1 MITVSGKQLYLW
13 RKEALAKAIAAKVS
27 VKEVDWLLQE
37 VTTLDSL
44 TLRLE
49 SFANYSRISL
59 THSLPELT
67 QLWQKRLQNHLPVQY
82 LVGKT
87 NWRDWQLK
95 VSPAVLIPR
104 PETELIIEI
113 VRQAN
118 VTEQLKSEQPSHWV
132 DLGTGSGAIAI
143 AIAASFPPPA
153 IIHAVDISSQA
164 LAIARQNA
172 VMTGQDARIK
182 FYRGSW
188 WSPLH
193 HLQGKVTGMISNPP
207 YIPSSELSQ
216 LQPEVFHHE
225 PHLALDGGKD
235 GLDAIR
241 HLVAVSPQYLHSGAI
256 WLVEIMAGQARNV
269 VAMLSAREDYCKIEV
284 IRDLAGIDRF
294 VLAYRQ

>member
-13 RKEALAKAIAAKVS
+13 RKEAQAQAIAFKVS

-49 SFANYSRISL
+49 SFQHYSTVVI

-67 QLWQKRLQNHLPVQY
+67 QLWQQRLQNYLPIQY

-87 NWRDWQLK
+87 NWRNWQLK

-104 PETELIIEI
+104 PETELIVEI
-113 VRQAN
+113 VRDAI
-118 VTEQLKSEQPSHWV
+118 KQPVSKQSLNLV

-143 AIAASFPPPA
+143 DLAATFPQA
-153 IIHAVDISSQA
+153 SIHAVDISSQA
-164 LAIARQNA
+164 LEIARQNA
-172 VMTGQDARIK
+172 VMAGLETKIN

-193 HLQGKVTGMISNPP
+193 HLRGKIAGMISNPP
-207 YIPSSELSQ
+207 YIPTSELSQ

-225 PHLALDGGKD
+225 PHLALDGGRD

-241 HLVAVSPQYLHSGAI
+241 HLVAVSPQYLHSGGI
-256 WLVEIMAGQARNV
+256 WLVEMMAGQARDV
-269 VAMLSAREDYCKIEV
+269 VGMLSDREDYCNIEV

-294 VLAYRQ
+294 VLAYRR

>member
-1 MITVSGKQLYLW
+1 MTTVSGKELFLW
-13 RKEALAKAIAAKVS
+13 RKQALALAIAAKVS

-37 VTTLDSL
+37 VTSLDSL

-49 SFANYSRISL
+49 SFQNLSAIAV

-67 QLWQKRLQNHLPVQY
+67 LLWQQRLQNYLPVQY

-87 NWRDWQLK
+87 NWRNWQLK

-113 VRQAN
+113 VRDRFPQQAIN
-118 VTEQLKSEQPSHWV
+118 HWV

-143 AIAASFPPPA
+143 GLAASFPDA
-153 IIHAVDISSQA
+153 IVHAVDVSSKA
-164 LAIARQNA
+164 LEIARQNA
-172 VMTGQDARIK
+172 LMAGLTEIN
-182 FYRGSW
+182 FYQGNW
-188 WSPLH
+188 WNPLL
-193 HLQGKVTGMISNPP
+193 HLKGKVTAMVSNPP
-207 YIPSSELSQ
+207 YIPTPQLSQ

-225 PHLALDGGKD
+225 PHLALDGGQD

-256 WLVEIMAGQARNV
+256 WLVEMMAGQAEAV
-269 VAMLSAREDYCKIEV
+269 VAMLSDGGVYHKIEV
-284 IRDLAGIDRF
+284 IRDLAGIERF
-294 VLAYRQ
+294 VLAYRR

>member
-1 MITVSGKQLYLW
+1 MITVSGKQLCLW
-13 RKEALAKAIAAKVS
+13 RKKAQAQAIAFKVS

-49 SFANYSRISL
+49 SFENYSTIVL

-67 QLWQKRLQNHLPVQY
+67 QLWQQRLQNYLPLQY
-82 LVGKT
+82 LVGKS
-87 NWRDWQLK
+87 NWRNWQLK

-113 VRQAN
+113 VQGAN
-118 VTEQLKSEQPSHWV
+118 VIKQPFGKQPSHWV

-143 AIAASFPPPA
+143 ALAASFPPA
-153 IIHAVDISSQA
+153 TIHAVDISSQA
-164 LAIARQNA
+164 LEIARQNA
-172 VMTGQDARIK
+172 AIAGLAANIK
-182 FYRGSW
+182 FYQGSW
-188 WSPLH
+188 WSPLQ

-207 YIPSSELSQ
+207 YIPTSELPQ

-241 HLVAVSPQYLHSGAI
+241 HLVAVSPQYLHSGGI
-256 WLVEIMAGQARNV
+256 WLIEMMAGQAGDV
-269 VAMLSAREDYCKIEV
+269 VAMLSARGDYHNIEV
-284 IRDLAGIDRF
+284 IRDLADIDRF
-294 VLAYRQ
+294 VLAYRK